1 MDLPNEIIEF
11 LGQEWSKQM
20 KLTWDKRN
28 WIHRYKFDYMLN
40 LNRTITD
47 YICVRDSKN
56 RIVAAGIFL
65 DRFLRRIIVK
75 DSERGK
81 GYGKRL
87 IYKML
92 SEIENRPIWVRCDLE
107 LVGFY
112 QKFGFDLI
120 DTRLE
125 TKNGVYHV
133 HCYMKL
139 EK

>member
-1 MDLPNEIIEF
+1 MNSTDEIIEF
-11 LGQEWSKQM
+11 LCQEWPKQM

-28 WIHRYKFDYMLN
+28 WIHPYKFEYILKM
-40 LNRTITD
+40 NRKMTK
-47 YICVRDSKN
+47 YICIRDSKN
-56 RIVAAGIFL
+56 QIVAGGTYL

-92 SEIENRPIWVRCDLE
+92 SEVENRPIWVKCDLD

-112 QKFGFDLI
+112 QKFGFKLI

-125 TKNGVYHV
+125 TKNEVDHV
-133 HCYMKL
+133 NCYMKL